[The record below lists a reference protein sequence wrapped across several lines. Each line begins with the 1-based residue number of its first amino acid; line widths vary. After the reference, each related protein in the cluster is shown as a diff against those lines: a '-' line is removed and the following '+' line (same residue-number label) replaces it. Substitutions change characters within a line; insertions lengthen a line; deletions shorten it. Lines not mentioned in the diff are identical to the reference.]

1 MYFLVG
7 FLNYVLFRTFPADV
21 SQIEALHKAFNARSE
36 GTRVSHTTHKLA
48 MVKFQLLHFV

>member
-7 FLNYVLFRTFPADV
+7 FLSHPADV
-21 SQIEALHKAFNARSE
+21 LQIEALHKAFNARSE

-48 MVKFQLLHFV
+48 MVRFELLHFS